1 MVNYTTEVRLFW
13 RMIKWSERK
22 RLIKWLVN
30 IMKYW
35 FGEILEI
42 DGGVDGTRTRD
53 LCSDS
58 AML

>member
-42 DGGVDGTRTRD
+42 DGGVDGTRTN
-53 LCSDS
+53 
-58 AML
+58 MET